1 MFVFVILYWSD
12 IGNNLLIFFLLSS
25 VVAGASCVTS
35 VTIVTIIISVTCVII
50 VTSVISGSR
59 YESIGSCV
67 RAVLA
72 VLLEYWY

>member
-1 MFVFVILYWSD
+1 MFPPILVFGENLVLVI
-12 IGNNLLIFFLLSS
+12 IVTR
-25 VVAGASCVTS
+25 VVTGATCVTS
-35 VTIVTIIISVTCVII
+35 VTIVTIITTSVTCVII